1 MMGKQSSVVRRQSS
15 GAVVGRW
22 PLVVGRILLALS
34 VCFLSEA
41 SSAQQKTF
49 ALKGG
54 KLLTISHGTIE
65 NGVLVMSGGKITA
78 LGTAKSV
85 TIPKDAEVIDV
96 TGMTVYPGLIDSE
109 SYLGLTEI
117 SAESSTNDLIETS
130 DEIMPHMHVYD
141 AFHAESELIP
151 VARLNGV
158 TNAIVAPQSQD
169 TLPGQDSF
177 IQLDGKSANDMLLV
191 RDIAMPLNFT
201 GEQRR
206 NESWEKRKFPQTRM
220 GLAAQLRQAFMD
232 AQDYS
237 ERWADYERKKSE
249 ASDDKKGPPSPPKH
263 DLKLEA
269 LLPYLQGKKAIVL
282 AAQEP
287 SDLETAV
294 GLARQFN
301 LKFVLNHI
309 SHSQSV
315 LDYVAS
321 LKVPVIVG
329 PIYED
334 PKNYERYDAVYKLP
348 GELYKRGVKDRIRV
362 LRCPCRAQPALRGG
376 LRHCIRPAPRRGDEG
391 HHPESGGNLGRGRPT
406 GLARCGQD
414 GERSSGEWGSAR
426 RQDRRQEGLH
436 RRAGSTDEKPPDR
449 AARQIFPVTV
459 VWVGGVGRTLL
470 SDAFDL
476 AFGWPSLSAG
486 SPSGFWILQ
495 HPRSKASDK
504 SVRPTPT
511 TLTLRAQGSRI
522 LPALPLQQFV
532 RASTLFV
539 PLNSGGRI
547 HGC

>member
-1 MMGKQSSVVRRQSS
+1 MIRSSIVGRQSS
-15 GAVVGRW
+15 DSVAGCW
-22 PLVVGRILLALS
+22 PLVVGQTLLVLA
-34 VCFLSEA
+34 VCFWSM
-41 SSAQQKTF
+41 SGSAQQKTF
-49 ALKGG
+49 ALTGG
-54 KLLTISHGTIE
+54 TLLTISHGTIE
-65 NGVLVMSGGKITA
+65 NGVLVISAGKIA
-78 LGTAKSV
+78 AIGAANSV
-85 TIPKDAEVIDV
+85 KVPKDAQVIDV

-117 SAESSTNDLIETS
+117 SAEGSTNDLIETS

-151 VARLNGV
+151 VARLNGI

-177 IQLDGKSANDMLLV
+177 IQLDGRSANDMLLV

-220 GLAAQLRQAFMD
+220 GLAAQLRQAFTD

-237 ERWADYERKKSE
+237 QRWADYERKKSDTT
-249 ASDDKKGPPSPPKH
+249 AKGDDRKGPPTPPKH

-269 LLPYLQGKKAIVL
+269 LLPYLQGKKSIVL

-334 PKNYERYDAVYKLP
+334 PKN
-348 GELYKRGVKDRIRV
+348 
-362 LRCPCRAQPALRGG
+362 
-376 LRHCIRPAPRRGDEG
+376 
-391 HHPESGGNLGRGRPT
+391 
-406 GLARCGQD
+406 
-414 GERSSGEWGSAR
+414 
-426 RQDRRQEGLH
+426 
-436 RRAGSTDEKPPDR
+436 
-449 AARQIFPVTV
+449 
-459 VWVGGVGRTLL
+459 
-470 SDAFDL
+470 
-476 AFGWPSLSAG
+476 
-486 SPSGFWILQ
+486 
-495 HPRSKASDK
+495 
-504 SVRPTPT
+504 
-511 TLTLRAQGSRI
+511 
-522 LPALPLQQFV
+522 
-532 RASTLFV
+532 
-539 PLNSGGRI
+539 
-547 HGC
+547 

>member
-1 MMGKQSSVVRRQSS
+1 MIQPSVVGRQSSSSVVRRWPS
-15 GAVVGRW
+15 VVSQ
-22 PLVVGRILLALS
+22 LLLLA
-34 VCFLSEA
+34 VCFLPGA
-41 SSAQQKTF
+41 SSAQQKTL

-54 KLLTISHGTIE
+54 RFLTVSHGTIE
-65 NGVLVMSGGKITA
+65 NGILVMSAGKITA
-78 LGTAKSV
+78 VGAVGSV
-85 TIPKDAEVIDV
+85 KIPKEAEVIDV

-117 SAESSTNDLIETS
+117 SAEISTNDLIEIS

-151 VARLNGV
+151 VARLNGI
-158 TNAIVAPQSQD
+158 TNAIVAPQNQD

-220 GLAAQLRQAFMD
+220 GLAAQLRQAFTD

-237 ERWADYERKKSE
+237 ERWADYEKKKAGPVDE
-249 ASDDKKGPPSPPKH
+249 KKGPPSPPKH

-301 LKFVLNHI
+301 LKFVLNHV

-315 LDYVAS
+315 LDYVAG

-348 GELYKRGVKDRIRV
+348 GELYKRGVKIAFASYDAHSVRNLPYAAGYATAFGLPHDEALKAITLNPAEIWGVADQLGSLDVGKTANVVVADGDPLDVKTDVKRIF
-362 LRCPCRAQPALRGG
+362 
-376 LRHCIRPAPRRGDEG
+376 IEG
-391 HHPESGGNLGRGRPT
+391 HPVPMTSRQTELRDRYSG
-406 GLARCGQD
+406 Q
-414 GERSSGEWGSAR
+414 
-426 RQDRRQEGLH
+426 
-436 RRAGSTDEKPPDR
+436 
-449 AARQIFPVTV
+449 
-459 VWVGGVGRTLL
+459 
-470 SDAFDL
+470 
-476 AFGWPSLSAG
+476 
-486 SPSGFWILQ
+486 
-495 HPRSKASDK
+495 
-504 SVRPTPT
+504 
-511 TLTLRAQGSRI
+511 
-522 LPALPLQQFV
+522 
-532 RASTLFV
+532 
-539 PLNSGGRI
+539 
-547 HGC
+547 